1 MQTKKVKRSRKETK
15 RVLPLRLGHKLDNM
29 SGTSKE
35 KGNRGERNAQ
45 LCPILLI
52 GQVGLVL
59 EMLGNGKESGH
70 YRTLQQETIRL
81 ELLHILGIF

>member
-1 MQTKKVKRSRKETK
+1 
-15 RVLPLRLGHKLDNM
+15 M
-29 SGTSKE
+29 SGTSKG
-35 KGNRGERNAQ
+35 KRNRGERNAQ

-52 GQVGLVL
+52 DQVGLVL

-70 YRTLQQETIRL
+70 YRALQQETIRL